1 MCHALNSI
9 IHCGCV
15 PLHKAT
21 AMAKKQRNASGM
33 VYSTNPNFAFDDDTA
48 SETQE
53 TLPPAQQTLYVSH
66 DKKMRKGK
74 TVTLVEGFVGTE
86 DDLEALGKTLK
97 TKCGVG
103 GAVKDQQIILQGEH
117 REKVIPALEAAGYK
131 VKRKGG

>member
-1 MCHALNSI
+1 
-9 IHCGCV
+9 
-15 PLHKAT
+15 
-21 AMAKKQRNASGM
+21 
-33 VYSTNPNFAFDDDTA
+33 
-48 SETQE
+48 
-53 TLPPAQQTLYVSH
+53 
-66 DKKMRKGK
+66 MRKGK
-74 TVTLVEGFVGTE
+74 TVTLVEGFIGTE